1 MAVKQAQ
8 AKKRSSKRVL
18 LATLYSVI
26 ILGFLFGT
34 AGLGYVYYLVRDVP
48 PLTLDTVKTSE
59 TSFVLDIHG
68 RTIAQLHATQNRV
81 SVPLS
86 SMPKHL
92 IEGVVVMEDVRFYDH
107 FGFSPRDFMRG
118 LYLTATGQSRQGAST
133 ITQQV
138 ARNRILNNLSFS
150 IKRKVQ
156 EIYVAFRIE
165 KEFTK
170 DEILEAYLN
179 EIFLGGSANGF
190 QAASLQYFGKDV
202 KDLNLAESAM
212 LVGIIPS
219 PNAWRPRANDM
230 EAAKSRQRVV
240 LEQMLRHKLITE
252 QEMEEALKATITLAA
267 PRNQTEEPNLTM
279 YFVDHVIRQVEDVL
293 MKQNGWSRN
302 QASSH
307 IHNAGLKIHT
317 TLDLDMQKA
326 GEKAAREIF
335 TQSGGILD
343 RLRRVA
349 QSDPNPA
356 IRELAKQD
364 NFTWVNTHGLQPQV
378 SMLIMEP
385 NTGHIKV
392 WLGGRDMIGRFGR
405 DRVAKEKNQPGS
417 AIKPLL
423 VYGPALA
430 SGQYTAASTIDDAPV
445 AYPTGNPANPFYVPR
460 NFDVNIYWGHT
471 SIRTGIARS
480 YNVMAVKLLNSI
492 GVRNAIAW
500 AEKLGLSFV
509 KTGTANDVGLASA
522 LGGMTDGLTLYELVR
537 AYNVFNNKG
546 VLIEPIS
553 LLKVTS
559 KDGSIIYQAPA
570 PKQEIVVSEQ
580 IAWLM
585 TDLMRGT
592 VESRDGV
599 TGTGNF
605 GLRNSA
611 WGRYAG
617 EAAGKT
623 GTTTQN
629 NDAIFVGYTP
639 HFTGGVWIGH
649 DENTTGSIAYDNN
662 GVALRRTNVKPA
674 QPAQPGETLQQAMLR
689 ILESDP
695 YVRGGMPSTGDN
707 AVGSGS
713 ATAIFGRALSNYYAT
728 LSIPLPQFDKEW
740 YEEYGVFGPPKRLGM
755 VYAPFSAVSGKYP
768 CALCPQSEIR
778 YDWFINGTEPRPD
791 KPCDMHVLVRICT
804 EHHALATPHCP
815 SWTVVEQVRI
825 KREPYAE
832 VTDKNGTLLKPRDWE
847 RQVPFD
853 YCTVH
858 APPPPTNG
866 NGNGGNGGNGAPP
879 KGP

>member
-1 MAVKQAQ
+1 MASKQPQ
-8 AKKRSSKRVL
+8 VKKRSSKLGL
-18 LATLYSVI
+18 LTALYSVI
-26 ILGFLFGT
+26 IVGFIVGA

-59 TSFVLDIHG
+59 TSFVLDIQG

-92 IEGVVVMEDVRFYDH
+92 VEGVVVMEDVRFYDH
-107 FGFSPRDFMRG
+107 FGFSPRDFVRG
-118 LYLTATGQSRQGAST
+118 LYLTLTGQSRQGAST

-190 QAASLQYFGKDV
+190 QAASLQYFGKNV
-202 KDLNLAESAM
+202 KDLNLAESAI
-212 LVGIIPS
+212 LVGLIPS
-219 PNAWRPRANDM
+219 PNAWRPRPNDM
-230 EAAKSRQRVV
+230 DAANSRQKVV
-240 LEQMLRHKLITE
+240 LEQMLKHKLITE
-252 QEMEEALKATITLAA
+252 QQMNDALKTPITLATQ
-267 PRNQTEEPNLTM
+267 RNQSADTNLTM

-293 MKQNGWSRN
+293 MKQNDWSRN

-317 TLDLDMQKA
+317 TLDLDLQKA
-326 GEKAAREIF
+326 GEKGAMEIF

-349 QSDPNPA
+349 QNDPNPE
-356 IRELAKQD
+356 IRELAKKD
-364 NFTWVNTHGLQPQV
+364 GFTWVNTHGLQPQV

-385 NTGHIKV
+385 NTGHIKA
-392 WLGGRDMIGRFGR
+392 WLGGRDIIGRHGR

-417 AIKPLL
+417 AIKPVL

-430 SGQYTAASTIDDAPV
+430 SGQFTGASTIDDAPV
-445 AYPTGNPANPFYVPR
+445 AYPTGNPDNPLYVPR
-460 NFDVNIYWGHT
+460 NFDVNVYWGHT

-480 YNVMAVKLLNSI
+480 YNVMSVKLLNTI

-509 KTGTANDVGLASA
+509 KSGPANDVGLASG
-522 LGGMTDGLTLYELVR
+522 LGGLTEGLSLHELVR

-546 VLIEPIS
+546 VLVEPTS
-553 LLKVTS
+553 LLRVTS
-559 KDGSIIYQAPA
+559 KEGSIMYQAPA
-570 PKQEIVVSEQ
+570 PKQEIVASEQ
-580 IAWLM
+580 LAWLM
-585 TDLMRGT
+585 TELMRGT

-599 TGTGNF
+599 TGTGSF
-605 GLRNSA
+605 GLRNA
-611 WGRYAG
+611 AMGRYLG
-617 EAAGKT
+617 EASGKT

-629 NDAIFVGYTP
+629 NDALFVGYTP

-649 DENTTGSIAYDNN
+649 DENSTGSIAYDNN
-662 GVALRRTNVKPA
+662 GVALRRANSKPT
-674 QPAQPGETLQQAMLR
+674 QPAQQGETLQQAMLR
-689 ILESDP
+689 ILESDTF
-695 YVRGGMPSTGDN
+695 VRGGMPSTGDN
-707 AVGSGS
+707 AVGSGF
-713 ATAIFGRALSNYYAT
+713 ATAIFGRTLSNYYTA
-728 LSIPLPQFDKEW
+728 IGNANLPKFDAEW
-740 YEEYGVFGPPKRLGM
+740 YEEHGVFGPPKRLGM

-768 CALCPQSEIR
+768 SALCPQSEIR
-778 YDWFINGTEPRPD
+778 YDWFIRGTEP
-791 KPCDMHVLVRICT
+791 KPENSCDMHIRVRICT
-804 EHHALATPHCP
+804 EHNDLATQYCP
-815 SWTVVEQVRI
+815 SYTVVEQVRI
-825 KREPYAE
+825 KRDPYAE
-832 VTDKNGTLLKPRDWE
+832 VTDKNGTVLKPRDWE
-847 RQVPFD
+847 RQVPFG
-853 YCTVH
+853 YCSVH
-858 APPPPTNG
+858 TPTTGGSG
-866 NGNGGNGGNGAPP
+866 NGNGTGGNGGPP
-879 KGP
+879 GGP